1 MSEREK
7 VGSAQG
13 VNDTMRETVCVC
25 VCGRSAG
32 RYDREVGAEGTEWK
46 RSERV
51 GALGR

>member
-25 VCGRSAG
+25 VCVAEVLGGMTERWGQREQSGRDQRG
-32 RYDREVGAEGTEWK
+32 WGH
-46 RSERV
+46 
-51 GALGR
+51 